1 MASPPAI
8 AQLLDTNSTESAV
21 AIALAPSFAMSAT
34 YLAMADS
41 LGLAMQN
48 AVANQQRG
56 QVTAGASLAQ
66 VLALIIQKGAVP
78 S

>member
-1 MASPPAI
+1 MAASPATGY
-8 AQLLDTNSTESAV
+8 LLAATSTGSGM

-41 LGLAMQN
+41 LGLAMPN

>member
-1 MASPPAI
+1 MPASPATGY
-8 AQLLDTNSTESAV
+8 LLDAASAGSGL

-34 YLAMADS
+34 CLAMADS

>member
-1 MASPPAI
+1 MAASPATGY
-8 AQLLDTNSTESAV
+8 LLAATSTGAGL

-34 YLAMADS
+34 HLAMADS

-48 AVANQQRG
+48 AAANQQRG
-56 QVTAGASLAQ
+56 QVTASASLAQ
-66 VLALIIQKGAVP
+66 VLALILQKGAVP

>member
-1 MASPPAI
+1 MPASPATGYLP
-8 AQLLDTNSTESAV
+8 DTANAGSGL

-41 LGLAMQN
+41 LALAMQN

-66 VLALIIQKGAVP
+66 ALALIIQKGAVP

>member
-8 AQLLDTNSTESAV
+8 AQLLDTTSTESAV

-56 QVTAGASLAQ
+56 QVTAGASLSQ

>member
-1 MASPPAI
+1 
-8 AQLLDTNSTESAV
+8 
-21 AIALAPSFAMSAT
+21 MSAS
-34 YLAMADS
+34 YLAMADTI
-41 LGLAMQN
+41 GLAMQN

-56 QVTAGASLAQ
+56 QVTASASLAQ